1 MIYVNSGTTE
11 QEFGKN
17 DFYNE
22 KKFSLRHM
30 CETQMFDLN
39 NIKFKDKLKIERR
52 TYIVDVNYFKTQ
64 DPISCV
70 HIAFETLFRD
80 LI

>member
-1 MIYVNSGTTE
+1 
-11 QEFGKN
+11 
-17 DFYNE
+17 
-22 KKFSLRHM
+22 
-30 CETQMFDLN
+30 MFDLN

-52 TYIVDVNYFKTQ
+52 IVDVNYFKTQ

-70 HIAFETLFRD
+70 HIAFEMLFRD